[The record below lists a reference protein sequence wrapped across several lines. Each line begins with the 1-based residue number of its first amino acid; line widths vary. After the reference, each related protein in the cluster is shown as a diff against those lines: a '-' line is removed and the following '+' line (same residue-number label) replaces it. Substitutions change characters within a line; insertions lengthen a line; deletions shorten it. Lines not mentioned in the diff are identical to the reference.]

1 MSHVRHQ
8 GNRPTHILAKHAKN
22 IINSDNFVTLIEENS
37 SPIES
42 VIAYDLLNLSSS

>member
-8 GNRPTHILAKHAKN
+8 DNRLAHILAKHAKN
-22 IINSDNFVTLIEENS
+22 IINIDNFVTLIEENS

-42 VIAYDLLNLSSS
+42 VIAYNLLNLFSS

>member
-8 GNRPTHILAKHAKN
+8 GNRLAHILTKHAKN

-42 VIAYDLLNLSSS
+42 VVAYDLLNLSSS